1 MSNTSD
7 FYLARADECARD
19 AESAQL
25 DNVRERHLRSEQ
37 AWRALAEQLLFAD
50 RLRKARE
57 AEDQVAAVG

>member
-19 AESAQL
+19 AARAQL
-25 DNVRERHLRSEQ
+25 ENVRERHLRSET

-57 AEDQVAAVG
+57 AEDQVAAG